1 VSAGAAGD
9 PSVSM
14 GNDTHY
20 PMSAVN
26 QVQDAMANL
35 DNTAVNTAA
44 QVEASISVPSI
55 ESEYGAG
62 SVVMG
67 DYPMF
72 AEIDMPGS
80 GA

>member
-1 VSAGAAGD
+1 MSAGAAGD
-9 PSVSM
+9 PSISM

-20 PMSAVN
+20 PMSAVD
-26 QVQDAMANL
+26 QVQGAMANL

-44 QVEASISVPSI
+44 SVESMISVPSI

-62 SVVMG
+62 VVVQG
-67 DYPMF
+67 DVPMF
-72 AEIDMPGS
+72 PEIDMPGS